1 MPDQVEMRACRKLDG
16 AGLDGIPIRGMRAR
30 DGRASGGSSL
40 QGREEDTRVP
50 GVARLLGKGL
60 DEKGSSFNRLHL
72 RAGSDG
78 PSSSLE

>member
-1 MPDQVEMRACRKLDG
+1 MPDHVGKRACCELDG
-16 AGLDGIPIRGMRAR
+16 AGLDRIPIRGMRAR
-30 DGRASGGSSL
+30 HGHASGGSSL
-40 QGREEDTRVP
+40 QGREEYTRVP
-50 GVARLLGKGL
+50 GVARLLEKGL